1 MIIKDLKT
9 IIVKKS
15 HLRFFLW
22 LIGLL
27 ILSNKTFGTAQ
38 IPDILIYKGDTLS
51 LFSCPLYSYPNQD
64 KVSPKNMFG
73 SKGCFY
79 TSCYRNYIATWE
91 IIDNK
96 LYLTRIKNACYPTD
110 GKYVA
115 VAYKEVTDSIGREFA
130 DLESLFPDKFKNGKV
145 FADWVSEKIIS
156 PKGKLL
162 FYIHDGFES
171 IFEKEIEFTLE
182 NGMLSSLIEIDNS
195 KTRQSKY
202 TTNDKL
208 LINFIRSNIDYAN
221 VPEPSEN
228 IRVVVRVI
236 SANDE
241 GKIDSVTILRGFNE
255 IYDREA
261 VRVVKSIP
269 DWDVIYRHGK
279 KFNIPWMIP
288 VLFEPKKE

>member
-51 LFSCPLYSYPNQD
+51 LFNCPLYSYPDQD
-64 KVSPKNMFG
+64 KVSLKNMFG
-73 SKGCFY
+73 SNGCFY

-115 VAYKEVTDSIGREFA
+115 VAYKEVTDSIGFEFA
-130 DLESLFPDKFKNGKV
+130 DLKSLFPDRFQDGKV
-145 FADWVSEKIIS
+145 FADWVNEKLLS
-156 PKGKLL
+156 PKGNLL
-162 FYIHDGFES
+162 YYFHDGFES
-171 IFEKEIEFTLE
+171 IFEKELEFDFKNGAISSIIEY
-182 NGMLSSLIEIDNS
+182 DNS
-195 KTRQSKY
+195 KTRRSEY
-202 TTNDKL
+202 TTNEKL
-208 LINFIRSNIDYAN
+208 LMDFVRNSIDYKN
-221 VPEPSEN
+221 VPEPSER
-228 IRVVVRVI
+228 IRIIVRIV
-236 SANDE
+236 SSNE
-241 GKIDSVTILRGFNE
+241 LGKIDSVTVLRGFNE
-255 IYDREA
+255 FYDREA
-261 VRVVKSIP
+261 VRVIKSIP
-269 DWDVIYRHGK
+269 DWDVTYRHGQ
-279 KFNIPWMIP
+279 KFNQAWVIP
-288 VLFEPKKE
+288 VIFEPKKE